1 MILRINKLDFHKEM
15 LQIIFLDLNKKERT
29 LIAAPHQM
37 PFVSI
42 ATNTQ
47 IMAMYFYVNVVNYII
62 RHVIIKTISALYVSR
77 NKLYQINNIQLRNSN

>member
-15 LQIIFLDLNKKERT
+15 LQIIFLDLNKKERA

-47 IMAMYFYVNVVNYII
+47 IIAMYFYVIVGNYII

>member
-15 LQIIFLDLNKKERT
+15 LQIIFLDLNKKERA
-29 LIAAPHQM
+29 LIAVPHPM

-47 IMAMYFYVNVVNYII
+47 IIAMYFYVIVVNYII

>member
-15 LQIIFLDLNKKERT
+15 LQIIFLDLNKKERA
-29 LIAAPHQM
+29 LIAVPHPM

-47 IMAMYFYVNVVNYII
+47 IIAMYFYVIVENYII
-62 RHVIIKTISALYVSR
+62 RHVIVKTTSALYVSR

>member
-15 LQIIFLDLNKKERT
+15 LQIIFLDLNKKERA
-29 LIAAPHQM
+29 LIAAPHPM

-47 IMAMYFYVNVVNYII
+47 IIAMYFYVIVVNYII

>member
-29 LIAAPHQM
+29 LIAVPHPM

-47 IMAMYFYVNVVNYII
+47 IIAMYFYVIVENYII
-62 RHVIIKTISALYVSR
+62 RHVIVKTTSALYVSR